1 MEVLNAVYTYI
12 YICIY
17 ILPVWNGMTS
27 ANSAVVGMKY
37 EIEASKE
44 MKNAM
49 QAMSKMKSRW
59 RQQMKEVCDGNIRRD
74 EMKGKLYCESQ
85 WWKEV

>member
-1 MEVLNAVYTYI
+1 
-12 YICIY
+12 
-17 ILPVWNGMTS
+17 MTS

-74 EMKGKLYCESQ
+74 EMKSEIILWKSMMKESVVTCIMNEKNNEGK
-85 WWKEV
+85 K